1 MTIVL
6 DPVWGP
12 YGGLPEARQRLCAFV
27 DRSCDASVGVV
38 WAANGMI
45 YPLRAP
51 KRDGNGIG
59 VVATFAWSPAL
70 PPPPRPPKGFWES
83 FMAFWNR
90 YAEMQAQS
98 ARIQAEGNMA
108 LARAIG
114 SGIDRMIH
122 SHQDD
127 AAGVA
132 LDVLCVALS
141 IALLPTGVGALGL
154 MGLVG
159 GAILLGADGVA
170 YAKEIGGDEEGAEV
184 WKHQTEGLRIA
195 ATVMTLPDLAFNG
208 VKAVRELQEIRE
220 LRLLDRSTAT
230 AAEGLAARTA
240 RASRAQR
247 YAQIAERAN
256 LRAQIR
262 SKQIIA
268 SIKLEMVPR
277 AAAVG
282 GVSLLVREE
291 ITSDKTALKRTM
303 ERLRIHCTGNHR

>member
-1 MTIVL
+1 MPITL

-12 YGGLPEARQRLCAFV
+12 YSGIVEARQRLAAFV
-27 DRSCDASVGVV
+27 DKSCGPSVGIV
-38 WAANGMI
+38 WAAAGMI

-51 KRDGNGIG
+51 QRDGQGIG
-59 VVATFAWSPAL
+59 VIATFEWSAAP
-70 PPPPRPPKGFWES
+70 PPPPRPPKGFWQS
-83 FMAFWNR
+83 FVAFWNR
-90 YAEMQAQS
+90 YAEMQAES
-98 ARIQAEGNMA
+98 DRIQAEGNMA

-114 SGIDRMIH
+114 GGIDRMIH
-122 SHQDD
+122 SHRDD

-141 IALLPTGVGALGL
+141 IALLPTGIGAIGL

-195 ATVMTLPDLAFNG
+195 ATVMTLPDLAFGG
-208 VKAVRELQEIRE
+208 VKAVRELQEVRE
-220 LRLLDRSTAT
+220 LRAIDRTTAT
-230 AAEGLAARTA
+230 AAESLAARTA
-240 RASRAQR
+240 RAARAQR

-262 SKQIIA
+262 SEQIVA
-268 SIKLEMVPR
+268 SLKLEMTPR
-277 AAAVG
+277 AAAVA
-282 GVSLLVREE
+282 GVGLLVREE
-291 ITSDKTALKRTM
+291 VSSDESMIRRVM
-303 ERLRIHCTGNHR
+303 QRLRIHCTGNYR